1 MSTTAETAAAPARV
15 VTCDNCGAKNRVAA
29 AAAGHPRCGRCQQP
43 LPWIVDADDSTFGQV
58 ADAATVPVLVDVWAP
73 WCGPCRQV
81 TPALEALARENAGR
95 IKLVKVNAD
104 ESPQTADRFQV
115 QAIPTL
121 LLMRNGAPVARQ
133 VGAEP
138 APRLRRWLEQA
149 LTQDD
154 QRDVEARS

>member
-15 VTCDNCGAKNRVAA
+15 VTCENCRAKNRVAA

-58 ADAATVPVLVDVWAP
+58 ADAATVPVLLDVWAP

-104 ESPQTADRFQV
+104 DSPQTANRFQV

-121 LLMRNGAPVARQ
+121 LLLRSGAAVARQ

-138 APRLRRWLEQA
+138 APQLRRWLDQA
-149 LTQDD
+149 LTQAEE
-154 QRDVEARS
+154 QDVETRS

>member
-1 MSTTAETAAAPARV
+1 MSATAEKAAAPARV
-15 VTCDNCGAKNRVAA
+15 VTCENCGAQNRVAA
-29 AAAGHPRCGRCQQP
+29 AAAGHPRCGRCRQP

-58 ADAATVPVLVDVWAP
+58 AAAATVPVLLDVWAP

-95 IKLVKVNAD
+95 VKLVKVNAD
-104 ESPQTADRFQV
+104 DSPQTANRFQV

-133 VGAEP
+133 IGAEP
-138 APRLRRWLEQA
+138 APQLRRWLEHA
-149 LTQDD
+149 LTQ
-154 QRDVEARS
+154 AAP

>member
-1 MSTTAETAAAPARV
+1 
-15 VTCDNCGAKNRVAA
+15 
-29 AAAGHPRCGRCQQP
+29 
-43 LPWIVDADDSTFGQV
+43 
-58 ADAATVPVLVDVWAP
+58 VLLDVWAP

-81 TPALEALARENAGR
+81 TPALEGLARENAGR

-121 LLMRNGAPVARQ
+121 LLMRDGAPVARQ

-138 APRLRRWLEQA
+138 APQLRRWLEQA
-149 LTQDD
+149 LTQAGTA
-154 QRDVEARS
+154 DVETR